1 VNRNKQGIVVD
12 LSRDEGRAILW
23 KLLED
28 ADVLVENFKP
38 GTLGR
43 WGMDYG
49 RDLRERFPKLI
60 HCTVSGFGPDGPL
73 GGLPGYD
80 AAIQAMTG
88 LMSVNGERDG
98 PATRVGLPVVDM
110 VTGLNALAGILLA
123 LAERTRSGRGQSID
137 IALYD
142 CGVSLLHPH
151 LPNYFGSGRTPQRSG
166 NAHPNITP
174 YDSYRTA
181 TAPIFLAVGNDRQ
194 FAKLCAHLGAPEL
207 ADDPRYI
214 DNRSRCA
221 HREPLKAALES
232 LLAAH
237 ECEPLAHA
245 LINAGVPC
253 GPVQTVDVVARHPHT
268 LHRGMV
274 VEMGEY
280 RGTASPIKL
289 SRTPA
294 TYRRA
299 PPSLGADTRDVLDEL
314 GIDAATQQ
322 RLFEAGVL
330 KA

>member
-1 VNRNKQGIVVD
+1 
-12 LSRDEGRAILW
+12 
-23 KLLED
+23 
-28 ADVLVENFKP
+28 
-38 GTLGR
+38 
-43 WGMDYG
+43 
-49 RDLRERFPKLI
+49 
-60 HCTVSGFGPDGPL
+60 
-73 GGLPGYD
+73 
-80 AAIQAMTG
+80 
-88 LMSVNGERDG
+88 
-98 PATRVGLPVVDM
+98 M

-123 LAERTRSGRGQSID
+123 LAERAKSGHGQSID

-181 TAPIFLAVGNDRQ
+181 SAPIFLAVGNDRQ
-194 FAKLCAHLGAPEL
+194 FARLCAHLGAPEL
-207 ADDPRYI
+207 ADDPRYA

-237 ECEPLAHA
+237 DCEPLAQA

-268 LHRGMV
+268 LHRAMV

-294 TYRRA
+294 TYRSA
-299 PPSLGADTRDVLDEL
+299 PPSLGADTRDVLDAL

-330 KA
+330 RADKREAPGAKTLETEVLKA